1 MKKGKGWLK
10 PLALLSLTGALLV
23 GCSSGNNA
31 SPGTATPAPTKKP
44 VEQVA
49 PQATSTDDE
58 KPVDGG
64 TFTHSTT
71 SDIVTINPIFGNDT
85 ASGDVMEYTQ
95 AYLYNRN
102 PSFDLAVY
110 PWSLAAELPK
120 VSEDGLTYT
129 IKMKNNA
136 KWSDGTPITAE
147 DLMYTINAIKTP
159 ETGSPEITKYDK
171 VKEMKKLDDYTLE
184 IKLTQ
189 LHAPFAFGL
198 MQQLA
203 PAHVLKDVPFKEL
216 QAHSYGKDP
225 AKTPTSG
232 PFKWSEWKQKEYHV
246 LDANPDYWGE
256 KKPHIQKV
264 VYKIYADQN
273 TQVQALMK
281 GDVDLVDSI
290 PVTQLEAVKAKGTIN
305 ISTEPG
311 PSYEYF
317 AFNFDKKNFPNNY
330 GLFEGQKTRQAIAH
344 AINRQGIIDNIL
356 KGTGKIMDAPFLPGT
371 WADPGDAAV
380 HYEYSAEKAKQLL
393 KEDGWVAGTDG
404 ILAKD
409 GNRFSFE
416 FIFNSGNSRREQ
428 AAVVIQ
434 QNLKEV
440 GIEAKPKALDFSAL
454 VDQYATPGKFQ
465 VLLLGWQLSDPDP
478 DGISTFG
485 KKAFPPGNN
494 AGWYDNPKLDKLWE
508 QAVSTVKQEER
519 AAIYKEVG
527 KEISTNLPY
536 VFMYQYGTPRGMT
549 SRVKYKDEFKPV
561 SMIPYGETF
570 GFLNWWIDDTK
581 K

>member
-23 GCSSGNNA
+23 GCSSSNTA
-31 SPGTATPAPTKKP
+31 SPGTATPAPTQKP

-64 TFTHSTT
+64 TFTHSSP
-71 SDIVTINPIFGNDT
+71 SDIVTINPLFQTDT
-85 ASGDVMEYTQ
+85 TSGEVMEYTQ
-95 AYLYNRN
+95 AYLYNLDKT
-102 PSFDLAVY
+102 FAMTVY
-110 PWSLAAELPK
+110 PWSIAAELPK

-129 IKMKNNA
+129 VKMKNTA
-136 KWSDGTPITAE
+136 KWSDGKPITAD
-147 DLMYTINAIKTP
+147 DLVFTINTIINP
-159 ETGSPEITKYDK
+159 EAASPLISQFEQ
-171 VKEMKKLDDYTLE
+171 VKEVKKLDDYTVE
-184 IKLTQ
+184 IHMKK
-189 LHAPFAFGL
+189 LHAPFAFAL
-198 MQQLA
+198 IRQLV
-203 PAHVLKDVPFKEL
+203 PYHVLKDVPAKDL
-216 QAHSYGKDP
+216 QAHPYGKDP

-232 PFKWSEWKQKEYHV
+232 PFKWTEWKQKEYHV

-264 VYKIYADQN
+264 IYKIYADQN
-273 TQVQALMK
+273 TEVQALIK
-281 GDVDLVDSI
+281 GDVDLVNSI
-290 PVTQLEAVKAKGTIN
+290 PIPQMEAVKAKEHISV
-305 ISTEPG
+305 STEPG
-311 PSYEYF
+311 PSYEYL

-330 GLFEGQKTRQAIAH
+330 GLFEGQKTRQAISH
-344 AINRQGIIDNIL
+344 AINRQGIIDNVL
-356 KGTGKIMDAPFLPGT
+356 KGTGKLMNAPFLPGT

-393 KEDGWVAGTDG
+393 KEDGWVPGTDG
-404 ILAKD
+404 ILTKD

-454 VDQYATPGKFQ
+454 VDQYANPGKFQ
-465 VLLLGWQLSDPDP
+465 AMLLGWQLSDPDP
-478 DGISTFG
+478 DGTTTFT

-494 AGWYDNPKLDKLWE
+494 AGWYDNPKLDALW
-508 QAVSTVKQEER
+508 AKGVSTVVQEER

-536 VFMYQYGTPRGMT
+536 VFMYQYGTPKGMNK
-549 SRVKYKDEFKPV
+549 RVKFKDADKPS
-561 SMIPYGETF
+561 SMIPYGELH
-570 GFLNWWIDDTK
+570 GFLNWWIVEEK